1 MSKGRIGRWGL
12 GAALIVALAL
22 GACSGDRDRRKPQR
36 KPTPHAQLM
45 PGITSAPIRQCL
57 GKLAGQGVQFQ
68 PLPDRDFGGGCLAF
82 GTVKLLDTGTPTT
95 NLGAMTCPLASAF
108 AGWVRYAVV
117 PASRVWLGSEV
128 VKVETYG
135 TYNCRTVNGVGPND
149 RLSEHA
155 RSNAVDVAAFLLADG
170 RRISV
175 KADYRSTDAKV
186 RGFIKAVH
194 ASACKRFAT
203 VLSPDYNAA
212 HHDHFHLDMGRGPF
226 CR

>member
-1 MSKGRIGRWGL
+1 MAVV
-12 GAALIVALAL
+12 AALTLA
-22 GACSGDRDRRKPQR
+22 ACSGDRGRRSSAR
-36 KPTPHAQLM
+36 KPTPAAQLM

-57 GKLAGQGVQFQ
+57 GRLAEQGVDFQ
-68 PLPDRDFGGGCLAF
+68 PLPDRDFGGGCLAY
-82 GTVKLLDTGTPTT
+82 GSVKLLDVGTPTT

-108 AGWVRYAVV
+108 SGWVRFGVV
-117 PASRVWLGSEV
+117 PASRAWLGSEV
-128 VKVETYG
+128 VKVETFG
-135 TYNCRTVNGVGPND
+135 TYNCRTINGIGATG

-155 RSNAVDVAAFLLADG
+155 RSNAVDVAAFILADG

-175 KADYRSTDAKV
+175 KTDYRSADPGV

-194 ASACKRFAT
+194 QSACKRFAT

-212 HHDHFHLDMGRGPF
+212 HNDHFHLDMGRGPF